1 MKNKQPQIII
11 AVISDLNT
19 DQRIQK
25 IAGSL
30 HEHLGNVTVICRK
43 LRKSNPDYPFR
54 VRRIR
59 MLLKSGVAFY
69 ATFNIR
75 LFFRLLICR
84 SDIIVSNDAD
94 TLLPCYYAAKLK
106 GSKLVFDSHEIMSEV
121 PEVIHR
127 PRVQK
132 VWQWIEKTYIPKIRY
147 KYTVCNSLKDFY
159 NSGFKVIRNVPYRL
173 ELKDSKPHGEEKM
186 ILYQGS
192 VNMGRGI
199 EDMIAALPF
208 IDNAVFVIVGD
219 GYMMR
224 ELRIM
229 VQNSNV
235 AEKVIFKGKMDP
247 KKLSVYTQLA
257 DLGISIEENLGL
269 NYFYALPNKLMDYI
283 QAGVP
288 VLVSDFPEMQ
298 NIVKTYNV
306 GETLKSREPEM
317 LAQQINRMLNDTMQ
331 LEKWKENLKSA
342 SKELC
347 WEKEETELLRL
358 YREVLS

>member
-1 MKNKQPQIII
+1 MKNNTPRITI

-25 IAGSL
+25 IATSL
-30 HEHLGNVTVICRK
+30 HNNLGQVTVICRK
-43 LRKSNPDYPFR
+43 LRHDNPTYEYN

-59 MLLKSGVAFY
+59 LLFNKGFKFY
-69 ATFNIR
+69 AAFNIR
-75 LFFRLLICR
+75 LFFRLLIQP

-94 TLLPCYYAAKLK
+94 TLLPCYYVSKLK
-106 GSKLVFDSHEIMSEV
+106 RCKLVFDSHEIMSEV

-127 PRVQK
+127 PAVQK
-132 VWQWIEKTYIPKIRY
+132 FWRWIEQKYIPKIHY
-147 KYTVCNSLKDFY
+147 KYTVCKSLQNHYK
-159 NSGFKVIRNVPYRL
+159 SGFEVIRNVPYRF
-173 ELKDSKPHGEEKM
+173 EISENKQKREEKM

-199 EDMIAALPF
+199 EDIIAALPF
-208 IDNAVFVIVGD
+208 INNALFVIVGD
-219 GYMMR
+219 GYLMK
-224 ELRIM
+224 ELHLM

-269 NYFYALPNKLMDYI
+269 NYYYALPNKLMDYI

-288 VLVSDFPEMQ
+288 VLVSDFPEMK
-298 NIVKTYNV
+298 NIVKKYKV
-306 GETLKSREPEM
+306 GETLKSREPEE
-317 LAQQINRMLNDTMQ
+317 LAQQINRMLNDEEQ
-331 LEKWKENLKSA
+331 IQKWKENLKTA
-342 SKELC
+342 AIELC
-347 WEKEETELLRL
+347 WENEEKILLKL
-358 YREVLS
+358 YREVLH